1 MSGANV
7 SPTGRNDKTMNRP
20 FAILEEWVKQGRIHL
35 SHAAVNENEHDDE
48 PREFDTVEM
57 PDGLSDTELFE
68 YAMKDVKSLGWSA
81 LPLHNKPPV
90 EIQAQDE
97 EGDALRVLEQ
107 FLLGGNFEV
116 MDTGEYIEGAVH
128 PHGRLYLDDLRS
140 GRFSVQ
146 AHLDLHGLNQQEA
159 RFALEEFLFE
169 SLRAGYTCVRVIH
182 GRGRHSQKDQAVLKE
197 NIQRWLCTRRMS
209 RHVVAYTSARRCD
222 GGGGAVY
229 VLLRK

>member
-1 MSGANV
+1 MSPA
-7 SPTGRNDKTMNRP
+7 GRNDKTMNRP

-35 SHAAVNENEHDDE
+35 SDAGGSAIHEPEDD
-48 PREFDTVEM
+48 PREFETAEM
-57 PDGLSDTELFE
+57 PEGLSDTELFE
-68 YAMKDVKSLGWSA
+68 LAMKDVKSLGWSA
-81 LPLHNKPPV
+81 VPLHNRPPV

-107 FLLGGNFEV
+107 FIRGGNIEL
-116 MDTGEYIEGAVH
+116 MDSGEYIEGAVH

-159 RFALEEFLFE
+159 RFVLEEFLFE
-169 SLRAGYTCVRVIH
+169 SLRAGFTCVRVIH